1 MHFPVHSFP
10 GSLKQPLH
18 SGENPD
24 KLLLICKHSARTWN
38 RRVQGRGC
46 YQEKIKYELETK
58 REDLEEKG
66 EDAEEPGLPF
76 PSKKFVMNI
85 FRVMNKVSTMAL
97 CLYALPSPDDLQKLF
112 QRKMLM

>member
-1 MHFPVHSFP
+1 MSWRERERP
-10 GSLKQPLH
+10 G
-18 SGENPD
+18 G
-24 KLLLICKHSARTWN
+24 
-38 RRVQGRGC
+38 
-46 YQEKIKYELETK
+46 
-58 REDLEEKG
+58 KG

-112 QRKMLM
+112 RRKMIM